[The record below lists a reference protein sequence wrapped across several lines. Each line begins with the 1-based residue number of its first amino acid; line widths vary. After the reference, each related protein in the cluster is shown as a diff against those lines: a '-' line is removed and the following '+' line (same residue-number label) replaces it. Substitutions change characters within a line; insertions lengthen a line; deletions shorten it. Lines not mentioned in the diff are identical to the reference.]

1 MANEN
6 NKRALKY
13 AHILHSHKPHHK
25 WSDIVRYGWYFVKF
39 RSWLSN
45 HVVKFS
51 YFKQDGSIREAMGTT
66 NTFFIPFDKRPK
78 GDMSD
83 GMGIEQYKTIPY
95 FDLDK
100 KEWRSFKIVNFIGY
114 VELFPKLER

>member
-13 AHILHSHKPHHK
+13 AHILQANKPGHK
-25 WSDIVRYGWYFVKF
+25 WSDIVSYGWYFVKF
-39 RSWLSN
+39 RGWLSN
-45 HVVKFS
+45 HVVKFT

-66 NTFFIPFDKRPK
+66 NRFFIPFDKWPK

-83 GMGIEQYKTIPY
+83 GMAVEQYKTIPY
-95 FDLDK
+95 FDLEK
-100 KEWRSFKIVNFIGY
+100 KEWRCFDIVNFIGY
-114 VELFPKLER
+114 VEMFPKLEK

>member
-13 AHILHSHKPHHK
+13 AHILQANKPGHK
-25 WSDIVRYGWYFVKF
+25 WSDIVSYGWYFVKF
-39 RSWLSN
+39 RGWLSN

-66 NTFFIPFDKRPK
+66 NLFFVPSN
-78 GDMSD
+78 GTA
-83 GMGIEQYKTIPY
+83 IEQYNTIPY

-100 KEWRSFKIVNFIGY
+100 KEWRCFKIVNFIGY
-114 VELFPKLER
+114 VEMFPKLENKSDSR